1 MQPEKEVNAAA
12 ASGNKGATAHQ
23 SAAVTEPVATDK
35 NASTKGAEVNGSTGD
50 DRKGCVSGGGGDSV
64 ALDKGITRT
73 ATETGQEDKNMGG
86 GGAPPVTANVDEAQ
100 IICAGA
106 PYASS
111 FGDGGGNDDTGPG
124 APGDGNQSNSMG
136 GGEGGSGHGGGD
148 DSDKSMHE
156 GVLQLLNHDDVRAFF
171 LVRLDGSDCVVAKNP
186 DWSDDWTI
194 EKVSAS
200 AVVNNCFFPSRTLKK
215 DLKCLQKSFNT
226 SNLFQVWRYFEV
238 WGIQRNYPI
247 SSYTPASS
255 WRRGCHTY
263 KI

>member
-1 MQPEKEVNAAA
+1 MSNGSPPP
-12 ASGNKGATAHQ
+12 ST
-23 SAAVTEPVATDK
+23 
-35 NASTKGAEVNGSTGD
+35 ASTGMSGGD
-50 DRKGCVSGGGGDSV
+50 EGGGGKPSTTDDSQNHAKSDGGQGPPYNTAGAC
-64 ALDKGITRT
+64 ALP
-73 ATETGQEDKNMGG
+73 
-86 GGAPPVTANVDEAQ
+86 GGAANESGV
-100 IICAGA
+100 
-106 PYASS
+106 
-111 FGDGGGNDDTGPG
+111 GDGGGNDDTGPG

-255 WRRGCHTY
+255 WRRGCHTC